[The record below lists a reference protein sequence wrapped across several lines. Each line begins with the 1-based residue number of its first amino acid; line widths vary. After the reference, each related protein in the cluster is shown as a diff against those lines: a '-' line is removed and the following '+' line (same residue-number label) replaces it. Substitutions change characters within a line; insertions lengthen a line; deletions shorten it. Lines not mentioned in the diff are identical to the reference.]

1 MTRLHI
7 PSRTLATSLVFL
19 FCTSVIFFPSNDLTG
34 LEEIE
39 SNLSSAYTNHYAW
52 EWLDVGGSVD
62 DDSQIEMSVLPDGD
76 DQTHLVVAE
85 MEQQGKM
92 RESNLMDS
100 DIPSKEMTGNQGD
113 DGYEWLEHNG
123 RQYYRQVNE
132 SASDWEEWNA
142 SP

>member
-1 MTRLHI
+1 
-7 PSRTLATSLVFL
+7 
-19 FCTSVIFFPSNDLTG
+19 
-34 LEEIE
+34 
-39 SNLSSAYTNHYAW
+39 
-52 EWLDVGGSVD
+52 
-62 DDSQIEMSVLPDGD
+62 
-76 DQTHLVVAE
+76 
-85 MEQQGKM
+85 M

-132 SASDWEEWNA
+132 PASDWEEWNA